1 MDVSRKR
8 LLKIFQVILVYAAV
22 TLGASEGIL
31 WMHYYDTRPR
41 SPDAKSGRTIP
52 LNTHGIAVYIT
63 RGEHFRL
70 KALMLATGACFIT
83 AVVIEIIKTRGG
95 FLQPRR

>member
-1 MDVSRKR
+1 MDASRKR

-41 SPDAKSGRTIP
+41 SPDPIAGRTIA
-52 LNTHGIAVYIT
+52 LNTHGIAVYVT
-63 RGEHFRL
+63 SGEHFRL
-70 KALMLATGACFIT
+70 RALMLATGTCFIT
-83 AVVIEIIKTRGG
+83 AVLIEIIKTRGG
-95 FLQPRR
+95 FLQPKR